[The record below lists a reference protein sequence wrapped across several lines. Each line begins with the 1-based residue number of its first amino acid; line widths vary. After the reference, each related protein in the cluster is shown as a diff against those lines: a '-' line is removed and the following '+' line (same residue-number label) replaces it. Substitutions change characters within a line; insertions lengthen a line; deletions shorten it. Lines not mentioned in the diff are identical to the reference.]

1 MLDRE
6 DGPAVVG
13 GRTANGQYE
22 WWQAGVR
29 HRDDG
34 PAVIEM
40 RESYEFGRGPVYEW
54 WQNGVRHKAH
64 DGDGIIY
71 YFKDGEN
78 VLTELPDGRRIV
90 NRDADHRFEDMD
102 GNDLGD
108 PPPLEAYDEYLEANE
123 CMNVLYR
130 EPEATFDKYNPR
142 SPEDEEDL
150 S

>member
-1 MLDRE
+1 
-6 DGPAVVG
+6 
-13 GRTANGQYE
+13 
-22 WWQAGVR
+22 
-29 HRDDG
+29 
-34 PAVIEM
+34 
-40 RESYEFGRGPVYEW
+40 
-54 WQNGVRHKAH
+54 
-64 DGDGIIY
+64 
-71 YFKDGEN
+71 
-78 VLTELPDGRRIV
+78 
-90 NRDADHRFEDMD
+90 MD